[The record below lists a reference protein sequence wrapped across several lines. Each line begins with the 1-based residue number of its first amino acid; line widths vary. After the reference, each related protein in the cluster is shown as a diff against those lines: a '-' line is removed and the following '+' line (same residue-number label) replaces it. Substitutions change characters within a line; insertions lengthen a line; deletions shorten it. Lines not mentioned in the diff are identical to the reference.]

1 MIKIENSSNILSKY
15 QSLFWKLFA
24 PLPTKILF
32 LSNKRTFAYSLHVIL
47 SIMFFSPFFLFGHV
61 LFANTD
67 LLTENYPMLLLAK
80 KNFLHGDPGLWNP
93 YVFSGAPSSLEANTP
108 IFFPEN
114 WILFL
119 IPLKF
124 LFPALTFLA
133 FLKMCFIG
141 IAGYWFFCAEL
152 MNRRWA
158 LFASTI
164 YQLCGFTI
172 WVITAYVPLSIL
184 LYFTLLLVL
193 IWTSRNRSNLANYL
207 LFTLVT
213 CLMLLAGNISHAA
226 YALLATG
233 ILFLYRTMGQSTQNG
248 IVRPA
253 LIFAGSSLT
262 SIMVATV
269 RFFPIITTLHSSS
282 VLNGCCPPQL
292 RNGSFM
298 VTRLFDSEILGVNYK
313 ESVSFFSNISPLFNG
328 YHIHFIFPDFFGVI
342 PALLVVWGFFSS
354 RTGKEIFWSIYTF
367 TVLAIETFTQPFD
380 AFFRMLL
387 SPAYHPISLHFFLP
401 IGFSISAAFAG
412 RSLEQTLRRKQLSAL
427 SMRLFEFFSI
437 TIILMIF
444 FVIIQ
449 NIAIFHRPGTNW
461 SRIIVLVLFILL
473 SGLFYVWKYQILN
486 LTHLFKKFLWV
497 GISLS
502 FFVSIFFNSLTR
514 NPTYLSHLKNIMSEL
529 FIFSSIALLFL
540 HLSQRQVQKIKNL
553 VPIFGSMGLLCLI
566 SDFFPWTNRAQLNIS
581 HDQSLSLGGLGFLLY
596 FLALSIFLMLIYV
609 IRKNILSFRSL
620 YLIFFLLLLCEQ
632 IPGGKIHGHINAN
645 PFYGGMNLFPRF
657 TPPPGPEGSTIK
669 PDFANYRVN
678 FPNTMLA
685 LPFYSDLYGKSN
697 EICAS
702 FNVAYGIRSYGGY
715 TDIIPDRIAKFTD
728 NWIHR
733 EQPTDLCIYENAKD
747 ARFLDLS
754 GVGYEYHP
762 VRGFL
767 SKRPGAMSRFML
779 FSSYETIT
787 DKAMLS
793 RLKDEDFHP
802 LERLAISENPGF
814 ESHPSSQNG
823 MALKYL
829 EQTSSKIKL
838 QVHTEGP
845 SLLFFGDSYNK
856 GWNVTIN
863 GKKGKI
869 LIANYNFMAI
879 SLPTGDNEIFFKF
892 RPRAYQIG
900 KLITG
905 IGIGIYLIFCGMYLV
920 KSLRIRTR
928 TSF

>member
-1 MIKIENSSNILSKY
+1 MINKNTDILSKY
-15 QSLFWKLFA
+15 NTQFWRLCSNLPSKL
-24 PLPTKILF
+24 LF
-32 LSNKRTFAYSLHVIL
+32 LSNKSIIAYSLHVIL
-47 SIMFFSPFFLFGHV
+47 ALLFFSPFFLFGHV

-93 YVFSGAPSSLEANTP
+93 FVFSGAPSSLEANTP

-119 IPLKF
+119 VPLKF
-124 LFPALTFLA
+124 LFPVLTFLA

-141 IAGYWFFCAEL
+141 IAGYWFFCVEL
-152 MNRRWA
+152 LNRRWA

-193 IWTSRNRSNLANYL
+193 IWTSRNRSGLTNYL
-207 LFTLVT
+207 LYSLVT
-213 CLMLLAGNISHAA
+213 CLMLLAGNVSHAA
-226 YALLATG
+226 YALLAAG
-233 ILFLYRTMGQSTQNG
+233 VLFLYRTMSQNKKNG
-248 IVRPA
+248 IVSPS

-262 SIMVATV
+262 AMMIAAV
-269 RFFPIITTLHSSS
+269 RFLPIITTLHSSS
-282 VLNGCCPPQL
+282 TLKGCCPPQL

-298 VTRLFDSEILGVNYK
+298 ISRLFDSEILGVNYK

-342 PALLVVWGFFSS
+342 SALLVVWGFFSN
-354 RTGKEIFWSIYTF
+354 RNGREVFWSIYTF
-367 TVLAIETFTQPFD
+367 IVLAIETFTQPFD

-401 IGFSISAAFAG
+401 IGFSTLAAMSG
-412 RSLEQTLRRKQLSAL
+412 RSIEQALRRKKLSEP
-427 SMRLFEFFSI
+427 SMRLFKFSSI
-437 TIILMIF
+437 TIAFMIL

-449 NIAIFHRPGTNW
+449 NISIFHDPGSNW
-461 SRIIVLVLFILL
+461 ARILVPAISVSLAALFWALKYRTQDLIYLYKNLLWIVILL
-473 SGLFYVWKYQILN
+473 SFV
-486 LTHLFKKFLWV
+486 
-497 GISLS
+497 
-502 FFVSIFFNSLTR
+502 VSIFFDSLER
-514 NPTYLSHLKNIMSEL
+514 NPTYLSHLKNVMSEL
-529 FIFSSIALLFL
+529 FVFASVAMLLL
-540 HLSQRQVQKIKNL
+540 HLSQKQIEKSKNL
-553 VPIFGSMGLLCLI
+553 LPIFGSMGLLCLI
-566 SDFFPWTNRAQLNIS
+566 SDFFPWTNRAQLNLS

-609 IRKNILSFRSL
+609 VRENILSFRSL
-620 YLIFFLLLLCEQ
+620 YPVFFLLLLCEQ

-657 TPPPGPEGSTIK
+657 TPPLGPDGIQIK
-669 PDFANYRVN
+669 PDFADYRVN

-733 EQPTDLCIYENAKD
+733 GQPTDLCIYENAKD

-754 GVGYEYHP
+754 GVRYDYHP
-762 VRGFL
+762 VRGFI
-767 SKRPGAMSRFML
+767 SKRTGAMSRFML
-779 FSSYETIT
+779 FSRYENMPDSTI
-787 DKAMLS
+787 LN
-793 RLKDEDFHP
+793 RLKDANFQP
-802 LERLAISENPGF
+802 LEQLAISENPGF
-814 ESHPSSQNG
+814 ESHFSPQNG
-823 MALKYL
+823 KVLKYI
-829 EQTSSKIKL
+829 EQSSSKIKIH
-838 QVHTEGP
+838 VHTDGP
-845 SLLFFGDSYNK
+845 SLLFFGDSYNE
-856 GWNVTIN
+856 GWKVSIN
-863 GKKGKI
+863 GKRSKI
-869 LIANYNFMAI
+869 LIANYNFMAVP
-879 SLPTGDNEIFFKF
+879 LPGGNNGVLFEFK
-892 RPRAYQIG
+892 PRAYRIG
-900 KLITG
+900 TLISE
-905 IGIGIYLIFCGMYLV
+905 IGVGIYLVFCGTYLV
-920 KSLRIRTR
+920 RNLRIRIQ
-928 TSF
+928 TSS